1 MENNINENLIIF
13 NKYFNKK
20 KLSTTNIQSS
30 YVGNTKYLPPVSKE
44 WKDSVYAFNKNNIKN
59 VPIYDIKINEIIK
72 NYFNL
77 YFKPKFIFN
86 KVIAYKKRYLSL
98 NKIFVSKAEIK
109 HTNNKAILT
118 VYVYNRE
125 KISLLKKIKKIKR
138 SFFKKIVIL
147 INKNSK
153 IMDSKANNAGFS
165 SFSSSLY
172 NKTIKFLLIKELK
185 LLRKYKLRFN
195 LNLYKF
201 EEKLL
206 FKLKNLVIKFY
217 NKKVEFNIVN
227 LKSIMLN
234 SEIFTNLFTLKILD
248 KKVVI
253 LKMMRIMFN
262 KVVLA
267 KTNNVIEKS
276 PAIKGV
282 DFSLIENNFKNLN
295 LSSILEK
302 RDSDDITELYKDIFN
317 IGVIKPSYNNINK
330 EIFDSIKYKN
340 IGGLRLEVKGRL
352 SKRNRADRSSF
363 KVKWKGGLKNFD
375 SSYKKLSTVN
385 MRGYIESN
393 LDYSIFTSKRNLGTF
408 AVKGWF
414 SGK

>member
-1 MENNINENLIIF
+1 MENNTNKNLTIF
-13 NKYFNKK
+13 SKYFNKNK
-20 KLSTTNIQSS
+20 SSTTNIQSS
-30 YVGNTKYLPPVSKE
+30 YVGNYKYFPPVSKE
-44 WKDSVYAFNKNNIKN
+44 WKDSVYAFNKNNLKN
-59 VPIYDIKINEIIK
+59 LPIFDLKINEIIK

-86 KVIAYKKRYLSL
+86 KVLAYKYKYLSL
-98 NKIFVSKAEIK
+98 NKIYVSKAEIK

-138 SFFKKIVIL
+138 SFYKKIALL

-153 IMDSKANNAGFS
+153 IMGGFVS
-165 SFSSSLY
+165 SDLY
-172 NKTIKFLLIKELK
+172 NKIIKSLLKKELI
-185 LLRKYKLRFN
+185 LLRKYKLRLN

-206 FKLKNLVIKFY
+206 YKLKNLIIKFY

-234 SEIFTNLFTLKILD
+234 SEIFTNIFTLKLLD
-248 KKVVI
+248 KQVNL
-253 LKMMRIMFN
+253 LKTMGIMFN

-267 KTNNVIEKS
+267 KTNSVIEKS
-276 PAIKGV
+276 PVIKGI
-282 DFSLIENNFKNLN
+282 DFSLIENKFKSLN
-295 LSSILEK
+295 ISSILK
-302 RDSDDITELYKDIFN
+302 NNDITELYKDLFN
-317 IGVIKPSYNNINK
+317 ISASSYNKINK
-330 EIFDSIKYKN
+330 EIFNSINYKN
-340 IGGLRLEVKGRL
+340 VGGLRLEVKGRL

-363 KVKWKGGLKNFD
+363 KVKWKGGLKNFN
-375 SSYKKLSTVN
+375 SSYKKLSSVN
-385 MRGYIESN
+385 MRGYVESN

>member
-1 MENNINENLIIF
+1 MENKTNENLIIF
-13 NKYFNKK
+13 SKYFNKNK
-20 KLSTTNIQSS
+20 SSTTYIQSS
-30 YVGNTKYLPPVSKE
+30 YVGNHKYFPPVSKE
-44 WKDSVYAFNKNNIKN
+44 WKDSVYTFNKNNIKN
-59 VPIYDIKINEIIK
+59 LPIYDLKINEIIK

-86 KVIAYKKRYLSL
+86 KVLAYKYKYLSL
-98 NKIFVSKAEIK
+98 NKIYVSKAEIK

-125 KISLLKKIKKIKR
+125 KISLLRKIKRIKR
-138 SFFKKIVIL
+138 SFYKKIVLL

-153 IMDSKANNAGFS
+153 IMGGASDGVFFKKIAS
-165 SFSSSLY
+165 SDLY
-172 NKTIKFLLIKELK
+172 NKTIKYLLKKELI
-185 LLRKYKLRFN
+185 LLRKYKLRLN

-206 FKLKNLVIKFY
+206 FKLKNLIIKFY

-234 SEIFTNLFTLKILD
+234 SEIFTNLFTLKILYNT
-248 KKVVI
+248 KKSVLRMI
-253 LKMMRIMFN
+253 RIMFN

-267 KTNNVIEKS
+267 NTNSIIEKS

-282 DFSLIENNFKNLN
+282 DFSLIENKFKNLN
-295 LSSILEK
+295 INTILK
-302 RDSDDITELYKDIFN
+302 NSDITELYKDLFN
-317 IGVIKPSYNNINK
+317 IGSYNKINK
-330 EIFDSIKYKN
+330 EIFDSINYKN
-340 IGGLRLEVKGRL
+340 VGGLRLEIKGRL
-352 SKRNRADRSSF
+352 SKRNRADRSFF
-363 KVKWKGGLKNFD
+363 KVKWKGGLKNFH
-375 SSYKKLSTVN
+375 SSYKKLSSVN
-385 MRGYIESN
+385 MRGYVESN
-393 LDYSIFTSKRNLGTF
+393 LDYSIFTSKRNLGSF

>member
-1 MENNINENLIIF
+1 MEKKTNENLIIF
-13 NKYFNKK
+13 SKYFNKNK
-20 KLSTTNIQSS
+20 SSTTYIQNS
-30 YVGNTKYLPPVSKE
+30 YVGNHKYFPPVSKE

-59 VPIYDIKINEIIK
+59 LPIYDLKINEIIK

-86 KVIAYKKRYLSL
+86 KVLAYKYKYLSL
-98 NKIFVSKAEIK
+98 NKIYVSKAEIK

-125 KISLLKKIKKIKR
+125 KISLLRRIKLIKR
-138 SFFKKIVIL
+138 SFYKKIVLL

-153 IMDSKANNAGFS
+153 IMGGTSDAFLKKIAS
-165 SFSSSLY
+165 SDLY
-172 NKTIKFLLIKELK
+172 NKTIKYLLKKELI
-185 LLRKYKLRFN
+185 LLRKYKLRLN

-206 FKLKNLVIKFY
+206 FKLKNLIIKFY

-234 SEIFTNLFTLKILD
+234 SEIFTNLFTLKLLNT
-248 KKVVI
+248 KYSVLRM
-253 LKMMRIMFN
+253 LKIMFN
-262 KVVLA
+262 KVLLA
-267 KTNNVIEKS
+267 KTNSVIDKN
-276 PAIKGV
+276 PVIKGV
-282 DFSLIENNFKNLN
+282 DFSLIENKFKNLN
-295 LSSILEK
+295 INTILEN
-302 RDSDDITELYKDIFN
+302 SDITELYKDLFN
-317 IGVIKPSYNNINK
+317 IGSYNKINK
-330 EIFDSIKYKN
+330 EIFDSINYKN
-340 IGGLRLEVKGRL
+340 VGGLRLEVRGRL
-352 SKRNRADRSSF
+352 SKRNRADRSFF
-363 KVKWKGGLKNFD
+363 KVKWKGGLKNFH
-375 SSYKKLSTVN
+375 SSYKKLSSVN

-393 LDYSIFTSKRNLGTF
+393 LDYSIFTSKRNLGSF

>member
-13 NKYFNKK
+13 NKYLNKK
-20 KLSTTNIQSS
+20 KPSTINIQSS
-30 YVGNTKYLPPVSKE
+30 YVGNHKYFPPVSKE

-59 VPIYDIKINEIIK
+59 LPIYHIKINEIIL

-77 YFKPKFIFN
+77 YFKRKFIFN
-86 KVIAYKKRYLSL
+86 KFISYRKKYLSL
-98 NKIFVSKAEIK
+98 NKIYVSKAEIK

-125 KISLLKKIKKIKR
+125 KISLLKKIQKIRR
-138 SFFKKIVIL
+138 SFFEKIILL

-153 IMDSKANNAGFS
+153 IMGGKAGFV
-165 SFSSSLY
+165 SSSLY
-172 NKTIKFLLIKELK
+172 NKTIKFLLKKELI
-185 LLRKYKLRFN
+185 LLRKYKLRLN

-206 FKLKNLVIKFY
+206 FKLKNLVIKYY

-234 SEIFTNLFTLKILD
+234 SEIFTNLFTLKILN
-248 KKVVI
+248 KKISI
-253 LKMMRIMFN
+253 LKTMKIMFN

-267 KTNNVIEKS
+267 KTNNVIEKT
-276 PAIKGV
+276 PVIKGV
-282 DFSLIENNFKNLN
+282 DFSLIENKFKSLNLN
-295 LSSILEK
+295 SILEI
-302 RDSDDITELYKDIFN
+302 SDNDITELYKDIFN
-317 IGVIKPSYNNINK
+317 ISVVKGSCSYKKINK

-352 SKRNRADRSSF
+352 SKRNRADRSFF

-393 LDYSIFTSKRNLGTF
+393 LDYSIFTSKRNLGAF

>member
-1 MENNINENLIIF
+1 M
-13 NKYFNKK
+13 
-20 KLSTTNIQSS
+20 
-30 YVGNTKYLPPVSKE
+30 G
-44 WKDSVYAFNKNNIKN
+44 
-59 VPIYDIKINEIIK
+59 
-72 NYFNL
+72 
-77 YFKPKFIFN
+77 
-86 KVIAYKKRYLSL
+86 
-98 NKIFVSKAEIK
+98 
-109 HTNNKAILT
+109 
-118 VYVYNRE
+118 
-125 KISLLKKIKKIKR
+125 
-138 SFFKKIVIL
+138 
-147 INKNSK
+147 
-153 IMDSKANNAGFS
+153 SKANNAGFA

-172 NKTIKFLLIKELK
+172 NKTIKFLLKKELK

-248 KKVVI
+248 KKAVI

-276 PAIKGV
+276 PVIKGV
-282 DFSLIENNFKNLN
+282 DFSLIENNFKSLN
-295 LSSILEK
+295 LSSILEI
-302 RDSDDITELYKDIFN
+302 RDSDITELYKDIFN
-317 IGVIKPSYNNINK
+317 IGVIKRSYNNINK

-363 KVKWKGGLKNFD
+363 KVK
-375 SSYKKLSTVN
+375 
-385 MRGYIESN
+385 
-393 LDYSIFTSKRNLGTF
+393 
-408 AVKGWF
+408 
-414 SGK
+414 

>member
-1 MENNINENLIIF
+1 MENNLKENLIIF

-20 KLSTTNIQSS
+20 KTSTTNIQSS
-30 YVGNTKYLPPVSKE
+30 YVGNTKYFPPVSKE

-59 VPIYDIKINEIIK
+59 IPIYDIKINEIIK

-153 IMDSKANNAGFS
+153 IMGSKASNADFA
-165 SFSSSLY
+165 SSSLY
-172 NKTIKFLLIKELK
+172 NKTIKFLLKKELK

-248 KKVVI
+248 KKAVI
-253 LKMMRIMFN
+253 LKMMKIMFN

-276 PAIKGV
+276 PVIKGV
-282 DFSLIENNFKNLN
+282 DFSLIENNFKSLN
-295 LSSILEK
+295 LSSILEI
-302 RDSDDITELYKDIFN
+302 RDSDSDITELYKDIFN
-317 IGVIKPSYNNINK
+317 IGIIKRSYNNINK

-340 IGGLRLEVKGRL
+340 ISGLRLEVKGRL

-375 SSYKKLSTVN
+375 SSYKNLSTVN